1 MVTFVTLIRR
11 FEQMGEKTGWTYV
24 EISADIAQQLN
35 PEIKRSFRVK
45 GMLDRI
51 PVNGLALLPMG
62 GGSFILPLNASLR
75 EKLKKVDGSM
85 LQLRLEED
93 QDFKI
98 DTPEDLRICLQEEG
112 VLHSF
117 NKLPKSHRNYFIN
130 WISSAKMIETR
141 TKRMGMTVNAML
153 MGFNYAEMIRHE
165 RANNNLG

>member
-24 EISADIAQQLN
+24 DISADIAQQLN

-45 GMLDRI
+45 GMLDRTS
-51 PVNGLALLPMG
+51 VNGLALLPMG

-85 LQLRLEED
+85 LELSLEAD
-93 QDFKI
+93 QDFRI
-98 DTPEDLRICLQEEG
+98 DTPEDLRMCLQEEG

-117 NKLPKSHRNYFIN
+117 DKLPKSHRNYFIN

>member
-1 MVTFVTLIRR
+1 MVTFVALIRR

-24 EISADIAQQLN
+24 DISADIAQQLN

-45 GMLDRI
+45 GMLDRTS
-51 PVNGLALLPMG
+51 VNGLALLPMG

-85 LQLRLEED
+85 LELSLEAD
-93 QDFKI
+93 QDFRI
-98 DTPEDLRICLQEEG
+98 DTPEDLRMCLQEEG

-117 NKLPKSHRNYFIN
+117 DKLPKSHRNYFIN

-153 MGFNYAEMIRHE
+153 MGSSYAEMIRQE
-165 RANNNLG
+165 RTNNDLG

>member
-1 MVTFVTLIRR
+1 MVTFVALIRR

-24 EISADIAQQLN
+24 DISADIAQQLN

-45 GMLDRI
+45 GMLDRTF
-51 PVNGLALLPMG
+51 VNGLALLPMG

-85 LQLRLEED
+85 LELSLEAD
-93 QDFKI
+93 QDFRI
-98 DTPEDLRICLQEEG
+98 DTPEDLRMCLQEEG

-117 NKLPKSHRNYFIN
+117 DKLPKSHRNYFIN

-153 MGFNYAEMIRHE
+153 MGFSYAEMIRQE
-165 RANNNLG
+165 RTKNDLG

>member
-1 MVTFVTLIRR
+1 MVTFVALIRR

-51 PVNGLALLPMG
+51 PVNGLALLPRG
-62 GGSFILPLNASLR
+62 GGSFILPLNASWR
-75 EKLKKVDGSM
+75 EKLKKMDGSM
-85 LQLRLEED
+85 LQLHLEED

-130 WISSAKMIETR
+130 WITSAKMIETR
-141 TKRMGMTVNAML
+141 TKRMGMTINAML
-153 MGFNYAEMIRHE
+153 MGFSYAEMIRHE

>member
-1 MVTFVTLIRR
+1 MVTFVALIRR

-75 EKLKKVDGSM
+75 EKLKKMDGSM
-85 LQLRLEED
+85 LQLHLEED

-98 DTPEDLRICLQEEG
+98 DTPEDLRMCLQEEG

-130 WISSAKMIETR
+130 WITSAKMIETR
-141 TKRMGMTVNAML
+141 TKRMGMTINAML
-153 MGFNYAEMIRHE
+153 MGFSYAEMIRHE